1 MNEIYIIGTINGK
14 IEFRFVVNNKRYF
27 SKVKFKL
34 KTLDKQILK
43 IVCYNDVADLILK
56 NIKERDKIII
66 RGRINSKSE
75 IEIKEYNKV

>member
-14 IEFRFVVNNKRYF
+14 IEFKFVVNNKRYF
-27 SKVKFKL
+27 SKVKFKI

>member
-1 MNEIYIIGTINGK
+1 MNEIYIIGTINEK
-14 IEFRFVVNNKRYF
+14 IEFKFVVNNKRYF

>member
-1 MNEIYIIGTINGK
+1 M
-14 IEFRFVVNNKRYF
+14 VNNKRYF

-66 RGRINSKSE
+66 RGRINSKSK

>member
-34 KTLDKQILK
+34 KTLDKQTLK
-43 IVCYNDVADLILK
+43 IVCYNDVADSILK
-56 NIKERDKIII
+56 SIKERDKIII

>member
-14 IEFRFVVNNKRYF
+14 IEFKFVVNNKRYF

-43 IVCYNDVADLILK
+43 IVCYNDVTDLILK

>member
-14 IEFRFVVNNKRYF
+14 IEFKFVVNNKRYF

-34 KTLDKQILK
+34 KTVDKQILK

>member
-14 IEFRFVVNNKRYF
+14 IEFKFVVNNKRYF

>member
-14 IEFRFVVNNKRYF
+14 IEFKFVVNNKRYF

-66 RGRINSKSE
+66 RGRINSKSK